1 MSAVGGI
8 WPFRDLGLK
17 AMSVALAVLLWLV
30 VAGEETVERG
40 LRVPLE
46 FQEIPQGM
54 EMRGEPLTLVDVRV
68 RGSSGALSRMST
80 ADVVAV
86 LDLHTARPGS
96 RLFQL
101 TPEQVRV
108 PFGVQVLQVTPTTVA
123 ITFERTATRMVPVA
137 PSVEGSPA
145 AGFVVGRIT
154 SDPAKVEVTGPASA
168 VDRVTEATT
177 ETVSVAGAR
186 ATVTDTVT
194 VGFTDPSIR
203 VTSPLPAA
211 VRIQVQIS
219 SAKR

>member
-1 MSAVGGI
+1 
-8 WPFRDLGLK
+8 
-17 AMSVALAVLLWLV
+17 
-30 VAGEETVERG
+30 
-40 LRVPLE
+40 
-46 FQEIPQGM
+46 
-54 EMRGEPLTLVDVRV
+54 
-68 RGSSGALSRMST
+68 
-80 ADVVAV
+80 
-86 LDLHTARPGS
+86 
-96 RLFQL
+96 
-101 TPEQVRV
+101 
-108 PFGVQVLQVTPTTVA
+108 
-123 ITFERTATRMVPVA
+123 MVPGA